1 MVNTN
6 TNTPHSTIFPMA
18 QQTKSGLSRL
28 SVNVSRLHTIRH
40 THTHHTHIHSHTHT
54 HTHAHTHHT
63 LTHKHKPH
71 THTHTHTVP
80 CIYRIAIILLYFIA
94 LPFNSKFPSR
104 YITTMLSTS
113 PALSTA
119 CFCHCFTTSSFIYI
133 ASCIYIILSFTL
145 TSYITLISFS

>member
-1 MVNTN
+1 LTCTAVINKLN
-6 TNTPHSTIFPMA
+6 E
-18 QQTKSGLSRL
+18 L
-28 SVNVSRLHTIRH
+28 NVGY
-40 THTHHTHIHSHTHT
+40 THTHHTHTHTTHTNTPHTHT
-54 HTHAHTHHT
+54 HTTHAHTPHTHHT
-63 LTHKHKPH
+63 RTHTPH

-80 CIYRIAIILLYFIA
+80 CIYRIAIILLYSIA
-94 LPFNSKFPSR
+94 LPFNSKFPSL